1 VRRTIIREVCDL
13 KIALCS
19 DWVYPSVG
27 GVQSHIMGLAVQ
39 LKELGHEVI
48 IVTKEMDREDLGA
61 GYPGGVRRVEAKR
74 LTLPEHVLAPP
85 NPDDLRKLLKR
96 EDFDVVHAH
105 HAFTPTPLLSLD
117 AARRLGVPSVLT
129 NHSITFA
136 SSSDLIWGPVSQVLP
151 FKRYINMADRVIAVS
166 GAAAEFIERFM
177 DDGKAIVIPNGVDV
191 ERFHDPKPVPKGV
204 FDLAR
209 LEHPMVFS
217 AGRLA
222 FRKGFHL
229 LLEAMPRVLSVNP
242 GARLYVAGK
251 GAMAGFL
258 NMLVESL
265 DLEDEVKLLGFVHD
279 DALPWLY
286 RSCDVFA
293 LPSVAA
299 ESFGI
304 TLIEA
309 MAAGKPI
316 VASRIGGVPEI
327 IDDGVDG
334 LLFEPWDSRGLS
346 EAVNTLLGDP
356 GLAAE
361 MGRRAHA
368 EAEER
373 FSWPKVAR
381 RIEEVYEDVAS

>member
-1 VRRTIIREVCDL
+1 MGACEL

-27 GVQSHIMGLAVQ
+27 GVQSHIMGLAAQ

-48 IVTKEMDREDLGA
+48 IVTKEMDHEDPTA
-61 GYPGGVRRVEAKR
+61 EYPGGVRKVKAKR

-85 NPDDLRKLLKR
+85 NPDDLRRLLKR

-151 FKRYINMADRVIAVS
+151 FKRYISMAGRVIAVS

-177 DDGKAIVIPNGVDV
+177 DSGKAIVIPNGVDV
-191 ERFHDPKPVPKGV
+191 ERFHDPRPVPKGV
-204 FDLAR
+204 FDLTR

-258 NMLVESL
+258 SMLVESL
-265 DLEDEVKLLGFVHD
+265 DLKDEVKLLGFVPED
-279 DALPWLY
+279 VLPWLY

-309 MAAGKPI
+309 MAAGRPV

-334 LLFEPWDSRGLS
+334 FLFEPWDSRGLS
-346 EAVNTLLGDP
+346 EAVNKLLGDP

-368 EAEER
+368 VAEER
-373 FSWPKVAR
+373 YSWPKVAR
-381 RIEEVYEDVAS
+381 RIEEVYEDVVS